1 MAIEIVE
8 LPMKNSD
15 FPLQN
20 VSLPEGI
27 ELCLTIHPSSFILAG
42 SGRDPEIIWV

>member
-1 MAIEIVE
+1 MAIEIVN

-20 VSLPEGI
+20 VSLPEGLHYSGQI
-27 ELCLTIHPSSFILAG
+27 IIIH
-42 SGRDPEIIWV
+42 